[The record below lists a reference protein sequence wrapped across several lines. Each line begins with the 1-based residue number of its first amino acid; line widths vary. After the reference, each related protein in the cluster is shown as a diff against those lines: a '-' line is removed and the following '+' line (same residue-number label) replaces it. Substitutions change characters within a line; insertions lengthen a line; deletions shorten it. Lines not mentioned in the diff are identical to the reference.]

1 MAAKNIYG
9 NINFNN
15 LWTKVTLT
23 HNNFYLIAIKEEKY
37 ETDVIDSQD
46 AKNLTFEIGID
57 SGINDS
63 PLTIQYVTVYFE
75 DITSGDNELNKIT
88 GFTRLVNFPKVF
100 YIRPVSIND
109 GSKNITD
116 GEVSISVNINE
127 VDLGNA

>member
-23 HNNFYLIAIKEEKY
+23 HNDFYLIAIKEEKY

-57 SGINDS
+57 SGIKDN
-63 PLTIQYVTVYFE
+63 PLTIQYVTIYFE

-88 GFTRLVNFPKVF
+88 GFTRLANFPDVF

-109 GSKNITD
+109 GTKNIRE

-127 VDLGNA
+127 FDLGN

>member
-15 LWTKVTLT
+15 VWTKVTLT

-88 GFTRLVNFPKVF
+88 GFTRIVNFPKVF